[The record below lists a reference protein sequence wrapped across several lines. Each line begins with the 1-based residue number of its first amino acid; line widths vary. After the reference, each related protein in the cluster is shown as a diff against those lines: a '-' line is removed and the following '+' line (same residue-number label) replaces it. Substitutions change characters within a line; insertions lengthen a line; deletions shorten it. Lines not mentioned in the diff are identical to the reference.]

1 MATLQKM
8 LRRLDD
14 RLARIESQL
23 SEPQSPKQE
32 KEWYSIAEV
41 AEILGK
47 ATFTVREWA
56 RLGRVNAMKRSCGR
70 SRASEW
76 MISHEEINRIRN
88 KGLLPIKV

>member
-1 MATLQKM
+1 MAAFEEILE
-8 LRRLDD
+8 RLDD

-23 SEPQSPKQE
+23 SEPQSPSKE

-56 RLGRVNAMKRSCGR
+56 RLGRVNAIKRPSGR

-76 MISHEEINRIRN
+76 MIAHTEIKRIQN
-88 KGLLPIKV
+88 KGLLPSNL

>member
-1 MATLQKM
+1 MAPLQKM

-23 SEPQSPKQE
+23 SESQSPKQE

-41 AEILGK
+41 ADILGK

-56 RLGRVNAMKRSCGR
+56 RLGRVNAIKRPSGR

-76 MISHEEINRIRN
+76 MIAHKELTRIRN
-88 KGLLPIKV
+88 KGLLPKNF